1 MHYLK
6 HAYTCICMVYRIPA
20 GGQDSRCL
28 EPHLELEGHQQSGE
42 CIYMTEIENIH
53 PALFCILI
61 LGFAYYIA
69 YICNDL
75 HIYAK

>member
-1 MHYLK
+1 
-6 HAYTCICMVYRIPA
+6 
-20 GGQDSRCL
+20 
-28 EPHLELEGHQQSGE
+28 
-42 CIYMTEIENIH
+42 MTEIKNIH